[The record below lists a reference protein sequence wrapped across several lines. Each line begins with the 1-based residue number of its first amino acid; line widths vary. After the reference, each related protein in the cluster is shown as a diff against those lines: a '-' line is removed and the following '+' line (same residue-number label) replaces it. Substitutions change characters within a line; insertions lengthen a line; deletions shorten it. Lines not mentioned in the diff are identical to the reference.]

1 MVKNTSQTILHCNN
15 SKENPANLKA
25 LRVRSDTDIQ
35 EVITRDNVEL
45 PFFVVFL
52 DTMHVSTIIYI

>member
-15 SKENPANLKA
+15 SKENPANQKA

-45 PFFVVFL
+45 PFFVGV
-52 DTMHVSTIIYI
+52 